1 MTNTLKIATNFGIT
15 RRLTLLVTAVL
26 GLGAIAPTQAQSWPT
41 RTVTIISPYSPGG
54 TNDVVARLFADRL
67 GKALGQSF
75 VVENKPGAAGI
86 LGATLVA
93 NAAPDG
99 YTLLAGNNGSMV
111 VQSVVKTPSP
121 YNPATAFTPLA
132 KLADAPNYIGI
143 SADLPV
149 NSVGELIA
157 LAKKEPGKLN
167 YSSAGSGSFGNFMGE
182 YLKLLTGTDIV
193 HIPAKSSGPALTELM
208 AGRIQLMIDPLVL
221 SQRSGGRVKVLAT
234 TQNTRIDAF
243 PDIPTIKESGGPEL
257 EITGWFGL
265 VGPAKLPKDIVDKI
279 EAVSRTLAADPE
291 ARKMLSASGLV
302 TNLLTGAQFGAL
314 IRDDMQRYTDV
325 KTRAKMVVE

>member
-1 MTNTLKIATNFGIT
+1 
-15 RRLTLLVTAVL
+15 
-26 GLGAIAPTQAQSWPT
+26 
-41 RTVTIISPYSPGG
+41 
-54 TNDVVARLFADRL
+54 
-67 GKALGQSF
+67 
-75 VVENKPGAAGI
+75 
-86 LGATLVA
+86 
-93 NAAPDG
+93 
-99 YTLLAGNNGSMV
+99 
-111 VQSVVKTPSP
+111 
-121 YNPATAFTPLA
+121 
-132 KLADAPNYIGI
+132 
-143 SADLPV
+143 
-149 NSVGELIA
+149 
-157 LAKKEPGKLN
+157 
-167 YSSAGSGSFGNFMGE
+167 
-182 YLKLLTGTDIV
+182 
-193 HIPAKSSGPALTELM
+193 M